1 MQEIKKLY
9 LEIKKYLKIMP
20 WNYARAIFRARC
32 RMTYLKSNYKGSHQ
46 KTNCSTCQS
55 LEELHVLTGAQI

>member
-1 MQEIKKLY
+1 MQEIKKLN

-32 RMTYLKSNYKGSHQ
+32 RMTNLKSNYKGSLTRKQ
-46 KTNCSTCQS
+46 IVP
-55 LEELHVLTGAQI
+55 HVNH